1 MASLRVR
8 HGETEARCTERI
20 APVLNGMET
29 DRFRVLRHN
38 ELEPPTAVMLSHV
51 YELKGVK
58 DAIKAAA
65 IIVQEYGITDYQLLI
80 YGSLDKDVAYVA
92 ECRQLIGSN
101 NLGENVSLSAP
112 WHSLVVPGK
121 LLGSARAH
129 LTLVERSHQ
138 HLTSLRARAASLTP
152 RRAFLYLR

>member
-112 WHSLVVPGK
+112 WYSLVVPGK
-121 LLGSARAH
+121 LLVPLEPISRLWSAR
-129 LTLVERSHQ
+129 
-138 HLTSLRARAASLTP
+138 TSI
-152 RRAFLYLR
+152 